1 MTERNEETTGTIE
14 VLPESVA
21 RKIAAGEVIER
32 PASVVREL
40 LDNSLDAGATSI
52 SVDLSDG
59 GLTAIRV
66 NDNGYGMSGEDVL
79 RCSRAHATSKVRTVE
94 DLNHIESL
102 GFRGEALSSVAA
114 VSRLE
119 IASRTAEGSGGRI
132 VVEENEVIS
141 GHGRPRGHT
150 GTSVEVRRLFH
161 NFPAR
166 KRFLKRAA
174 TEAGMC
180 RQVVIEKALAYPGIE
195 FKLSQ
200 DNTVKLM
207 LPPDSQTGRIAAS
220 HPDFDTSL
228 FEEII
233 FEGAAANVR
242 AYVGDPALARRDRR
256 FIQSFVNGRRIREFS
271 FVQAVEY
278 ALGDL
283 YHGGTYPVCFIF
295 VDVDPARVDFN
306 VHPAKREAKFE
317 QREGIH
323 HDIVTALRDRSLRP
337 YSKGEFPSVSNVQS
351 LLDTSDDSGAPAFSG
366 GTATRNTDFG
376 SREAAGTR
384 APSPS
389 SAGKATYD
397 AFRAAERPLPAKPA
411 AERYRDIGQR
421 ASRHGENASR
431 DSSRLPADQAGVDEH
446 DAEREESAFGT
457 PGGKSRLTYHGQAF
471 GVFLIVETQAA
482 LYLIDQHAAHERI
495 MYDTFRTRGTVQ
507 PLLVPVDFE
516 VEAGEAESL
525 RERIA
530 AAGEIGIHVTD
541 EGGDRF
547 RIHAVPE
554 SFHGSEQLLI
564 ESLRDLEVISGEFER
579 DMYATMACKAAVRGG
594 DHVDDLTASELAR
607 RTLALPEPRCP
618 HGRPLWYEIRRDE

>member
-1 MTERNEETTGTIE
+1 MNEETAGTIE

-66 NDNGYGMSGEDVL
+66 NDNGYGMSAEDVL

-119 IASRTAEGSGGRI
+119 IASRTAEDSGGRI
-132 VVEENEVIS
+132 VIEEGETITE
-141 GHGRPRGHT
+141 HGRPRGHT

-166 KRFLKRAA
+166 KRFLKRSS

-200 DNTVKLM
+200 DNTVKLI
-207 LPPDSQTGRIAAS
+207 LPPDSQTGRIAAT
-220 HPDFDTSL
+220 HPDFDSSL
-228 FEEII
+228 FKEIV
-233 FEGAAANVR
+233 FEGTGANVR

-256 FIQSFVNGRRIREFS
+256 FIQSFVNGRRIREYS

-283 YHGGTYPVCFIF
+283 YHGGTYPVCFLLIE
-295 VDVDPARVDFN
+295 VDPSRVDFN

-317 QREGIH
+317 QRERIH
-323 HDIVTALRDRSLRP
+323 HDIVTALRDNSLRP
-337 YSKGEFPSVSNVQS
+337 YTRGDAPSVSSERSFVD
-351 LLDTSDDSGAPAFSG
+351 DTGMPVFSSDSG
-366 GTATRNTDFG
+366 
-376 SREAAGTR
+376 
-384 APSPS
+384 
-389 SAGKATYD
+389 SA
-397 AFRAAERPLPAKPA
+397 AAERAKTGSFTPRYSGAGPHGVSRPAEHPPMNKPG
-411 AERYRDIGQR
+411 AEQYRDIGQR
-421 ASRHGENASR
+421 GWQQSGSTYQGTSTGRTDR
-431 DSSRLPADQAGVDEH
+431 DNQ
-446 DAEREESAFGT
+446 DAVESEREDT
-457 PGGKSRLTYHGQAF
+457 TIPGSSQKSELKYHGQAF
-471 GVFLIVETQAA
+471 GVFLIVESAAA

-516 VEAGEAESL
+516 VERQEAESL
-525 RERIA
+525 RERTA
-530 AAGEIGIHVTD
+530 AAEALGVKVTD
-541 EGGDRF
+541 EGNGRF
-547 RIHAVPE
+547 RIHSVPE
-554 SFHGSEQLLI
+554 SFRGSEQLLI
-564 ESLRDLEVISGEFER
+564 ESLRDLEIISGEFER

-594 DHVDDLTASELAR
+594 DHVDELTAAELAR

-618 HGRPLWYEIRRDE
+618 HGRPLWYEIRRDELLELIGRT